1 MHDYHLHTSLCKHAA
16 GPAAAY
22 VEHAIGLGLEA
33 VCFCD
38 HIPLPDGFDSR
49 HRMGMNE
56 MAAYIDT
63 VASLRTT
70 YPEIEILLG
79 VEADYI
85 EGYEP
90 FLEKFLSEY
99 PFDLVMMS
107 VHFIKHWSDGNW
119 VFDFN
124 FPEKPLTRV
133 YHEYFEA
140 VCRGIDTQ
148 LFDVVGH
155 LDLIKRPGSPPLA
168 SNREDIERVL
178 DAVARTGMSVEINT
192 SGMRKPI
199 GDYYPSLDIVE
210 MMASRDIPVTLGSD
224 AHMPDQVGFIF
235 NRLISELPRE
245 RPVQIARYRSRRR
258 HTAPLSKEVGGA
270 SNPD

>member
-1 MHDYHLHTSLCKHAA
+1 MHDYHLHTSLCKHAV

-22 VEHAIGLGLEA
+22 VERAIDLGLEA

-38 HIPLPDGFDSR
+38 HIPLPDGFDRR
-49 HRMGMNE
+49 HRMEMGE

-63 VASLRTT
+63 VESLRTA

-90 FLEKFLSEY
+90 FLEKFLSQY

-107 VHFIKHWSDGNW
+107 VHFIQHWSDGNW
-119 VFDFN
+119 VFDFH
-124 FPEKPLTRV
+124 FPEKSLSQV

-140 VCRGIDTQ
+140 VCRGIDTG

-155 LDLIKRPGSPPLA
+155 IDLIKRPGSPPLA
-168 SNREDIERVL
+168 SNREDIEMVL
-178 DAVARTGMSVEINT
+178 AAVERTGMSIELNT

-199 GDYYPSLDIVE
+199 GEYYPSPDIVE
-210 MMASRDIPVTLGSD
+210 MMASRGIPVTLGSD
-224 AHMPDQVGFIF
+224 AHMPDQVGFF
-235 NRLISELPRE
+235 FSRLLMELPRE
-245 RPVQIARYRSRRR
+245 RPLHLASYSRRR
-258 HTAPLSKEVGGA
+258 QRLSHLSRDGE
-270 SNPD
+270 